1 MQITVLRSDN
11 QMYADPQA
19 ANHFFMATS
28 ALLVLTSE
36 HNLKIIYQR
45 GGDLLKS
52 SKNEHEL

>member
-1 MQITVLRSDN
+1 MQTTVLRSDN

-19 ANHFFMATS
+19 ANHFFLPTS
-28 ALLVLTSE
+28 AIMVLTSQ
-36 HNLKIIYQR
+36 HNIKIIDQR